1 MNASFLLRFKAFIID
16 YILIFIYL
24 VGLFIVSI
32 FLFPSL
38 QRFFTGSLVV
48 AQFTGFL
55 LVTFPVSLYFII
67 SDSNIGEQSF
77 GKRKAGIK
85 VVGTNGEALSMLHLN
100 FSDHPKVFTLGVVT
114 FPCVSNDLYRR
125 RRDIIHPL
133 FAWWTHICTD
143 FYIYIDSHFYEKETI
158 IIRYSSKNICG
169 KGLNNNLRD
178 IQNFIVLM
186 GAIL

>member
-1 MNASFLLRFKAFIID
+1 
-16 YILIFIYL
+16 
-24 VGLFIVSI
+24 
-32 FLFPSL
+32 
-38 QRFFTGSLVV
+38 
-48 AQFTGFL
+48 
-55 LVTFPVSLYFII
+55 
-67 SDSNIGEQSF
+67 
-77 GKRKAGIK
+77 
-85 VVGTNGEALSMLHLN
+85 MLHLN

-125 RRDIIHPL
+125 RRDIVFHPL